1 MPKDEM
7 NEKEDDVRRNWGKHI
22 TIKVVCKLQIKTNSE
37 IVG

>member
-1 MPKDEM
+1 MPRDDM

-22 TIKVVCKLQIKTNSE
+22 TIKLSAKLQIKTKSE